1 MNLKTLNSFIVL
13 AEELHFGRAAGKC
26 GISQP
31 AMSRLLSDLESSVG
45 VKLLDRT
52 SREVSLTQA
61 GQGFLASA
69 RKAVAYADMA
79 VRAARA
85 GATDGIESL
94 TVGMVIC
101 TAQPPVGQLI
111 AKFKQAHPETR
122 VTLCQLDERSIGKAL
137 ADGEIDVAIAWEVSV
152 PTGLSRRPLGTV
164 PLSVLVPS
172 GHELEAKEPVS
183 FADLAGYPVILPAR
197 DRQPMIYDTYRRYAM
212 EAGFEPTIAIDVS
225 TTADTFA
232 MVAAGVGVGHAPI
245 VPGITYP
252 GISILQQRP
261 LFELH
266 YELVWAHSL
275 PSVEGLQMLLN
286 SAALDLPDRSV

>member
-13 AEELHFGRAAGKC
+13 AEELHFGRAASKC

-31 AMSRLLSDLESSVG
+31 AMSRLLSDLEADVG
-45 VKLLDRT
+45 AKLLDRT

-61 GQGFLASA
+61 GRGFLESA

-85 GATDGIESL
+85 GAVDGIDRL
-94 TVGMVIC
+94 TVGMGIG

-122 VTLCQLDERSIGKAL
+122 VTLCQLDERSIGSAL
-137 ADGEIDVAIAWEVSV
+137 ADGEVDVAIAWDDSI
-152 PTGLSRRPLGTV
+152 PTGLYRQHLGTV
-164 PLSVLVPS
+164 PLSVLVQS
-172 GHELEAKEPVS
+172 GHPLETKEPMNLD
-183 FADLAGYPVILPAR
+183 DLADYPIILPAR
-197 DRQPMIYDTYRRYAM
+197 DRHPIIYDTYRRFTA

-225 TTADTFA
+225 TMADTFA
-232 MVAAGVGVGHAPI
+232 MVAAGVGVGHAPT
-245 VPGITYP
+245 VPGMTYP
-252 GISILQQRP
+252 GVSILRRTP
-261 LFELH
+261 LFELN

-275 PSVEGLQMLLN
+275 PAVEGLLTLCN
-286 SAALDLPDRSV
+286 SSSK